1 MVIHCKVRCA
11 LIITVYMGA
20 ILLKGWHDKARV
32 ETWRKGRKKEGTAKT
47 WFSVENCFLPED
59 LVTHHPMKSH
69 ERGSKGLW
77 MDHDFPHP
85 KPKEI
90 KPPKRFHSVLTVI
103 SERGPLFPAEYI
115 CFHCLCLQH
124 QAKIETEDPKAVI
137 NHTLLQRAFRAS
149 KRISEPQCLTLQ
161 NTMHYSLQMQI
172 TAAYSD

>member
-1 MVIHCKVRCA
+1 MCVDYYCIHGCNSA
-11 LIITVYMGA
+11 
-20 ILLKGWHDKARV
+20 KGL
-32 ETWRKGRKKEGTAKT
+32 TWQSQSRNLTQGKEEGRNSKNMIQCWELFFTRRPGD
-47 WFSVENCFLPED
+47 SS
-59 LVTHHPMKSH
+59 PMKSH